1 MELVLVLQTGEA
13 APQAGFRDRGRV
25 RAAAVRHLDDDEDA
39 GGLGSRDRHRCGAQR
54 RRDNP
59 KGYFEYE
66 RVKELDKG
74 GDKNWVADHRGKVV
88 KIISFLLK
96 DLPDDNL
103 YKVIFMRRNLDEVLA
118 SQNKMLVRRGEQ
130 GGQAGDEEMK
140 RLYTNHLGKV
150 EMMFSSK
157 PNFELLDV
165 HYRQVVE
172 NPREQAARVSRFLEL
187 SNRAEAMAGAVDR
200 QLYRNRRQA

>member
-1 MELVLVLQTGEA
+1 MFWFSKRARLRRKLGSAIVVVSGLPRSGTSMMMKMLEA
-13 APQAGFRDRGRV
+13 SGLEIVTD
-25 RAAAVRHLDDDEDA
+25 AVRSADE
-39 GGLGSRDRHRCGAQR
+39 
-54 RRDNP
+54 DNP

-103 YKVIFMRRNLDEVLA
+103 YNVIFMRRDLDEVLA